1 MKVCSKCNIEKE
13 FTEFYKDRSRRDG
26 YRSQCKK
33 CAKQYRIENREQL
46 KEWEKQYRIENK
58 EKIKE
63 WQKQYRIE
71 NEEKIKEWQKQY
83 RIENKEKINARRR
96 TEKWREKNKDQIKQY
111 WINNKEKIKE
121 CQKQYRIKN
130 REQLKDQKKQYYIKN
145 KEQIKQYY
153 IKNKEQIKEWQ
164 KQYQKKRKQSDIM
177 FKLKNTL
184 RVLVVM
190 SLKGYTKKSRTYE
203 ILGCSYEEFKNH
215 IESQWEEWMDWDNHG
230 SYNGKEKDGW
240 DLDHVIPLA
249 SVNTEEEIIKLNHY
263 TNFQPLCSHINRYV
277 KKDLL
282 DWDNLSKG
290 SKIL

>member
-1 MKVCSKCNIEKE
+1 MGKVCLKCNIEKE

-26 YRSQCKK
+26 YHSKCKK

-46 KEWEKQYRIENK
+46 KEWQKQYRIKNKEKIKECQKQYRIKNKEELKEYSKQYRIENR
-58 EKIKE
+58 E
-63 WQKQYRIE
+63 QL
-71 NEEKIKEWQKQY
+71 
-83 RIENKEKINARRR
+83 NARRR

-111 WINNKEKIKE
+111 WINNKEE
-121 CQKQYRIKN
+121 
-130 REQLKDQKKQYYIKN
+130 
-145 KEQIKQYY
+145 
-153 IKNKEQIKEWQ
+153 IKEWQ

-184 RVLVVM
+184 RVLVVL

-203 ILGCSYEEFKNH
+203 MLGCSYEEFKNH

-290 SKIL
+290 CKIL